1 MARGRASERA
11 VLNNIK
17 VFVSSVTLQILP
29 AYAVPYQS
37 TNIEL
42 AAPQSQ
48 TPRARSLSA
57 RPEARPT
64 QVSAHTSRHPFET
77 GIITFSQSVSHG
89 PTPRSPRLY
98 ISLYTHTCRSRP
110 AARALGHVDAP
121 ESFVGLIWVRPS
133 DASTV
138 NST

>member
-1 MARGRASERA
+1 M
-11 VLNNIK
+11 
-17 VFVSSVTLQILP
+17 FVSFVTLQILP

-42 AAPQSQ
+42 FLIS
-48 TPRARSLSA
+48 RSSESDASSPVVECPAGGAA
-57 RPEARPT
+57 RP